1 MIDELFKKLLGNVI
15 LVNDVA
21 ATLQCTNDFSDSLLQ
36 YFLKKLYLINDDVVA
51 IFADSKEE
59 IETLMNNFPVLENQ
73 FPNVFNFESYS
84 TRQLLEIAL
93 VICQKKNYQLD
104 EGAWQQL
111 LEIIVEL
118 RKEKRKNFY
127 NSRTIKDILNKAIEI
142 QEERIL
148 SVTNI
153 IEEDLMTITYD
164 DLTILRSSN
173 Q

>member
-15 LVNDVA
+15 LVNDVT

-148 SVTNI
+148 SVPNI
-153 IEEDLMTITYD
+153 MKKI
-164 DLTILRSSN
+164 
-173 Q
+173 

>member
-1 MIDELFKKLLGNVI
+1 MYSI
-15 LVNDVA
+15 LN
-21 ATLQCTNDFSDSLLQ
+21 
-36 YFLKKLYLINDDVVA
+36 
-51 IFADSKEE
+51 
-59 IETLMNNFPVLENQ
+59 P
-73 FPNVFNFESYS
+73 YS